1 MQILALIAAL
11 ALVLATAS
19 TSTEAAPAPAV
30 RAPVSLKDR
39 YIVTLK
45 GETDL
50 KAFSRALKAEVAAE
64 NAREAGNSGVISKI
78 DHEFDTLGDFKG
90 YAGTF
95 APGLIKRLQANGK
108 VAAVEADATVYA
120 TATQTPAGS
129 WGLTRVGQRDLNLAA
144 GYTYPDSA
152 GAGVTAYVI
161 DTGVL
166 VSHPELEGRAT
177 FGFKADASWSD
188 GDGNGHGT
196 HVAGTIASK
205 KYGVAKA
212 ASIVAVKVLGDDG
225 SGTNSGVIAGIN
237 WVAAQAKA
245 AGKTAVANMSLGGGK
260 SAAVNAAIKSL
271 VNPGV
276 VAVVAAGN
284 ESQDACNVSPAS
296 EPSAV
301 TVASSTKTDAL
312 ASSSN
317 YGSGCVDIIAP
328 GVAITSTWNN
338 GATNTISGTSMAS
351 PHVAGA
357 ASLILGA
364 NPSFTVSQVV
374 SQLLSKATPNKI
386 TGTKGTPNKL
396 VFVN

>member
-1 MQILALIAAL
+1 MQIKALIAAL

-19 TSTEAAPAPAV
+19 STEAAPNNGV

-39 YIVTLK
+39 YIITLK
-45 GETDL
+45 RDTDF
-50 KAFSRALKAEVAAE
+50 KTFSRALKAEVAAE
-64 NAREAGNSGVISKI
+64 NARESSNGGVVSKI
-78 DHEFDTLGDFKG
+78 DHEFQISGDFKG

-95 APGLIKRLQANGK
+95 APSLIKRLQAHGK

-120 TATQTPAGS
+120 TAVQSPAGS
-129 WGLTRVGQRDLNLAA
+129 WGLTRISQRDLNLSA
-144 GYTYPDSA
+144 GYEYPDRA
-152 GAGVTAYVI
+152 GEGATAYVI

-166 VSHPELEGRAT
+166 VSHSEFEGRAS

-205 KYGVAKA
+205 RFGVAKA

-237 WVAAQAKA
+237 WVAAQARD
-245 AGKTAVANMSLGGGK
+245 AGRTVVANMSLGGGK
-260 SAAVNAAIKSL
+260 SAAMNAAIKSL
-271 VNPGV
+271 VESGV

-284 ESQDACNVSPAS
+284 ESQDACNVSPSS

-301 TVASSTKTDAL
+301 TVASSNKADAL
-312 ASSSN
+312 SSFSN
-317 YGSGCVDIIAP
+317 YGECVDIIAP
-328 GVAITSTWNN
+328 GSSITSTWNN
-338 GATNTISGTSMAS
+338 GGTSTISGTSMAS

-357 ASLILGA
+357 ASLILGD
-364 NPSFTVSQVV
+364 NPEFSVDEVV
-374 SQLLSKATPNKI
+374 AQLVGNATPNKI
-386 TGTKGTPNKL
+386 KGTKNSVNKL
-396 VFVN
+396 LYVN

>member
-1 MQILALIAAL
+1 MQLTTLIATLALL
-11 ALVLATAS
+11 LATV
-19 TSTEAAPAPAV
+19 APPPSHALPNHAV

-39 YIVTLK
+39 YIITLK
-45 GETDL
+45 GDADFKT
-50 KAFSRALKAEVAAE
+50 FSRTIRAEVAAE
-64 NAREAGNSGVISKI
+64 NSNGGGNGNGVVSKI
-78 DHEFDTLGDFKG
+78 EHEFEGF
-90 YAGTF
+90 AGTF
-95 APGLIKRLQANGK
+95 APGLLKRLQANGN
-108 VAAVEADATVYA
+108 VDAVEPDATVYA
-120 TATQTPAGS
+120 MATTQSPAGS
-129 WGLTRVGQRDLNLAA
+129 WGLTRIGQRGLNVAA

-188 GDGNGHGT
+188 TDANGHGT

-205 KYGVAKA
+205 TYGVAKLTK
-212 ASIVAVKVLGDDG
+212 IVAVKVLGDTG

-271 VNPGV
+271 VAAGV
-276 VAVVAAGN
+276 VTVVAAGN
-284 ESQDACNVSPAS
+284 EAQDACNVSPAS

-301 TVASSTKTDAL
+301 TTNTDAL
-312 ASSSN
+312 SSFSN
-317 YGSGCVDIIAP
+317 YGSKCVDIIAP
-328 GVAITSTWNN
+328 GSAITSLWNK
-338 GATNTISGTSMAS
+338 GGTNTISGTSTAS

-364 NPSFTVSQVV
+364 NPTLSAAQVV
-374 SQLLSKATPNKI
+374 SKLLANATPNKI
-386 TGTKGTPNKL
+386 TNVKGTPNKL
-396 VFVN
+396 VYVN